1 MDDLF
6 LIRSATFDEP
16 TAMLRACHDKVRRFC
31 DQLNRLPGYLKAHG
45 YTPAAA
51 QAVQQIRHYFNTAA
65 PLHHQDEEEDF
76 FPLLLRYAPEAAV
89 AVNALAAEHGELHR
103 SWAALDRHLAA
114 LSADT
119 EADADLIRRFTDA
132 YARHMPVEE
141 QLFAQ
146 GEAQIPPAEL
156 ARIGQRMAA
165 RRQG

>member
-6 LIRSATFDEP
+6 RTRSATFDEP

-31 DQLNRLPGYLKAHG
+31 DQLNRLPGYLKEHG

-65 PLHHQDEEEDF
+65 PLHHQDEEADF
-76 FPLLLRYAPEAAV
+76 FPLLLRHAPEAAA

-114 LSADT
+114 LSADV
-119 EADADLIRRFTDA
+119 EADAGLITRFTAA
-132 YARHMPVEE
+132 YARHMPIEE
-141 QLFAQ
+141 KLFAQ
-146 GEAQIPPAEL
+146 GEVQIPPAEL

>member
-6 LIRSATFDEP
+6 RTRSATFDEP
-16 TAMLRACHDKVRRFC
+16 IAMLRACHDKVRRFC

-45 YTPAAA
+45 YTPTAA
-51 QAVQQIRHYFNTAA
+51 QAVRQIRHYFNTAA
-65 PLHHQDEEEDF
+65 PLHHQDEEADF
-76 FPLLLRYAPEAAV
+76 FPLLLRYVPEAAA
-89 AVNALAAEHGELHR
+89 AVNALAAEHGGLHR
-103 SWAALDRHLAA
+103 SWAVLDRHLAA
-114 LSADT
+114 LSAEI

-146 GEAQIPPAEL
+146 GGAQIPPAEL
-156 ARIGQRMAA
+156 ARIGRRMAA